1 MNKLG
6 RVIRVKFIY
15 TDELLKKLLGDYHP
29 ENHYKEMKD
38 KFAEKEIIK
47 FNPFDGDA
55 YEKELLTFSNTFTFF
70 SYKDIAETL
79 KEYEEFTIL
88 SYRITDNNDDI
99 FKRKQ
104 YARCWACD
112 VTGLIMN
119 KCLERYLDYEKS
131 KYHIERTKAG
141 AKHPV
146 KTVNYWGE
154 KI

>member
-6 RVIRVKFIY
+6 REIRVKFIY
-15 TDELLKKLLGDYHP
+15 TDELLKKLCGDYHS
-29 ENHYKEMKD
+29 EDHYKEMKE
-38 KFAEKEIIK
+38 KFAEKEVIK
-47 FNPFDGDA
+47 FNPFDKPEF
-55 YEKELLTFSNTFTFF
+55 EKELLTFSETFTFY

-88 SYRITDNNDDI
+88 QYRITDNNDDVW
-99 FKRKQ
+99 KRKQ
-104 YARCWACD
+104 YGLCWACD
-112 VTGLIMN
+112 ISGLIMN
-119 KCLERYLDYEKS
+119 KCLERYLNYEKQ